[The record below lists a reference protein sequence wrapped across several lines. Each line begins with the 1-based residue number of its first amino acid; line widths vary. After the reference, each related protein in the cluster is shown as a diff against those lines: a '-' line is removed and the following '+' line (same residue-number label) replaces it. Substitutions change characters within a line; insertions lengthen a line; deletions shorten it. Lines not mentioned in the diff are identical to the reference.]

1 MIKINRTTD
10 GAEKIKGIGWRFARY
25 VFYSNFNTVLPV
37 TYQKQ
42 AKLGYTILPRESTCL
57 LVHHNILIVVTTT
70 IP

>member
-10 GAEKIKGIGWRFARY
+10 GAEKIKGIGWRFA
-25 VFYSNFNTVLPV
+25 SDTLPTTLVLSV